1 MSPRERE
8 REILNNFDLERDNN
22 DHKLRH
28 GNYIS
33 RIDGGKFLSILAN
46 RIGIQFSRRLKNH

>member
-1 MSPRERE
+1 MSPRE